1 VFSFL
6 VLQVVIFFGL
16 VLCCTHLSEITLTP
30 KRQILYFTLLN
41 VSFHEINSIFGFV
54 TLLTIIFQ
62 LISGT
67 MLSFS
72 LIPEPMI
79 IPIVRDEEDIEDLYT
94 DDFF

>member
-1 VFSFL
+1 VTWYQNTYF
-6 VLQVVIFFGL
+6 
-16 VLCCTHLSEITLTP
+16 TLTP

-54 TLLTIIFQ
+54 TLMVIIFQ

>member
-1 VFSFL
+1 VTWYQNTYF
-6 VLQVVIFFGL
+6 
-16 VLCCTHLSEITLTP
+16 TLTP

-54 TLLTIIFQ
+54 TLLVIIFQ